1 MKTKK
6 QLKEISRKEWIIIK
20 FLTDILTEKG
30 ITLEE
35 DVLNAIN
42 TAIGERYVSKEDYE
56 GMLLE
61 GHLKTAL
68 AKSGVRSEKAIW
80 GFIDKASLKLQNG
93 QLKGF
98 DSQLAEIKK
107 EHSYLFE
114 DTQTNTGFNH
124 QSGMNIDYDA
134 LSDEEYY
141 KLKERN

>member
-1 MKTKK
+1 MNT
-6 QLKEISRKEWIIIK
+6 IK
-20 FLTDILTEKG
+20 FLTEILEEKG

-35 DVLNAIN
+35 DVLSAIEG
-42 TAIGERYVSKEDYE
+42 AIGERFVTKDEYN

-68 AKSGVRSEKAIW
+68 AKSGAKSEKAIW
-80 GFIDKASLKLQNG
+80 GFIDKNSLKLENG
-93 QLKGF
+93 ELKGF

-107 EHSYLFE
+107 EHGYLFE
-114 DTQTNTGFNH
+114 DMQTSTGFNH
-124 QSGMNIDYDA
+124 QSGMSIDYDS

>member
-1 MKTKK
+1 MNT
-6 QLKEISRKEWIIIK
+6 IN
-20 FLTDILTEKG
+20 FLTEILEEKG

-35 DVLNAIN
+35 DVLSAIKG
-42 TAIGERYVSKEDYE
+42 AIGERFVSKDEYN

-68 AKSGVRSEKAIW
+68 AKSGARSEKAIW
-80 GFIDKASLKLQNG
+80 GFIDKDSLKLENG
-93 QLKGF
+93 ELKGF

-107 EHSYLFE
+107 EHGYLFE
-114 DTQTNTGFNH
+114 DVQTSTGFNH
-124 QSGMNIDYDA
+124 QSGMSIDYDS

>member
-1 MKTKK
+1 MNT
-6 QLKEISRKEWIIIK
+6 IN
-20 FLTDILTEKG
+20 FLTEILEEKG

-35 DVLNAIN
+35 DVLSAIKG
-42 TAIGERYVSKEDYE
+42 AIGERFVSKDEYN

-68 AKSGVRSEKAIW
+68 AKSGAKSEKAIW
-80 GFIDKASLKLQNG
+80 GFIDKDSLKLENG
-93 QLKGF
+93 ELKGF

-107 EHSYLFE
+107 EHGYLFE
-114 DTQTNTGFNH
+114 DVQTSTGFNH
-124 QSGMNIDYDA
+124 LSGMSIDYDS

>member
-1 MKTKK
+1 MNT
-6 QLKEISRKEWIIIK
+6 IK
-20 FLTDILTEKG
+20 FLTEILEEKG

-35 DVLNAIN
+35 DVLSAIEG
-42 TAIGERYVSKEDYE
+42 AIGERFVTKDEYN

-68 AKSGVRSEKAIW
+68 AKSGAKSEKAIW
-80 GFIDKASLKLQNG
+80 GFIDKNSLKLENG
-93 QLKGF
+93 ELKGF

-107 EHSYLFE
+107 EHGYLFE
-114 DTQTNTGFNH
+114 DMQTSTGFNH
-124 QSGMNIDYDA
+124 RSGMSIDYDS

>member
-1 MKTKK
+1 M
-6 QLKEISRKEWIIIK
+6 IIIK
-20 FLTDILTEKG
+20 FLTEILEEKG

-35 DVLNAIN
+35 DVLSAISS
-42 TAIGERYVSKEDYE
+42 ALGERFVPKEEYD

-80 GFIDKASLKLQNG
+80 GFIDKASLKLENG

-107 EHSYLFE
+107 EHGYLFE
-114 DTQTNTGFNH
+114 DTQTSTGFKH
-124 QSGMNIDYDA
+124 QSGMSIDYDA

>member
-1 MKTKK
+1 MNT
-6 QLKEISRKEWIIIK
+6 IK
-20 FLTDILTEKG
+20 FLTEILEKKG

-35 DVLNAIN
+35 DVLSAIEG
-42 TAIGERYVSKEDYE
+42 AIGERFVTKDEYN

-68 AKSGVRSEKAIW
+68 AKSGAKSEKAIW
-80 GFIDKASLKLQNG
+80 GFIDKNSLKLENG
-93 QLKGF
+93 ELKGF

-107 EHSYLFE
+107 EHGYLFE
-114 DTQTNTGFNH
+114 DVQTSTGFNH
-124 QSGMNIDYDA
+124 QSGMSIDYDS

>member
-1 MKTKK
+1 
-6 QLKEISRKEWIIIK
+6 
-20 FLTDILTEKG
+20 
-30 ITLEE
+30 
-35 DVLNAIN
+35 
-42 TAIGERYVSKEDYE
+42 
-56 GMLLE
+56 MLLE

-68 AKSGVRSEKAIW
+68 AKCGVRSEKAIW
-80 GFIDKASLKLQNG
+80 GFIDKTSLKLENG

-98 DSQLAEIKK
+98 DSQLADIKK
-107 EHSYLFE
+107 EHGYLFE

>member
-1 MKTKK
+1 MNT
-6 QLKEISRKEWIIIK
+6 IK
-20 FLTDILTEKG
+20 FLTEILEEKG

-35 DVLNAIN
+35 DVLSAIEG
-42 TAIGERYVSKEDYE
+42 AIGERFVTKDEYN

-68 AKSGVRSEKAIW
+68 AKSGAKSEKAIW
-80 GFIDKASLKLQNG
+80 GFIDKNSLKLENG
-93 QLKGF
+93 ELKGF

-107 EHSYLFE
+107 EHGYLFE
-114 DTQTNTGFNH
+114 DVQTSTGFNH
-124 QSGMNIDYDA
+124 QSGMSIDYDS